1 MSELICLKTNHL
13 CIISEDYT
21 WSRLIV
27 WLVEIVFFFNV
38 NYGCPRIWFHKG
50 DVFACASAC
59 RPQRNPILFNFSLV
73 PNWGATRT
81 QWNNIIYSRLV
92 LDLVP
97 QNRSLHTWKNDIEN
111 KIHIEHDS
119 ISRTPCV
126 ANVENS
132 GVASPHLRPFEEYIH
147 SSIIYS
153 VLGLLRPCL
162 WICSNQYPWVWLG
175 WGYVSSGTLVWR
187 PQHSR
192 NAFSCFFRFL
202 LFLSLA
208 NQSLQIETCLT
219 TWRKTIPSFGFALS
233 LVKSYSVKVERVSP
247 EVFNILTSPIL
258 AAVALFERSD
268 QGKSFQ
274 MGQEETQNRHGDYA
288 SCPGWKNNFRMQWQS
303 YRCNKTCVFCKNRYS
318 TVAWFGCFWV
328 SSSLDI

>member
-1 MSELICLKTNHL
+1 MDLFQSISMSLTRLRL
-13 CIISEDYT
+13 CIF
-21 WSRLIV
+21 W
-27 WLVEIVFFFNV
+27 
-38 NYGCPRIWFHKG
+38 
-50 DVFACASAC
+50 
-59 RPQRNPILFNFSLV
+59 
-73 PNWGATRT
+73 
-81 QWNNIIYSRLV
+81 
-92 LDLVP
+92 
-97 QNRSLHTWKNDIEN
+97 
-111 KIHIEHDS
+111 HIGLE
-119 ISRTPCV
+119 TP
-126 ANVENS
+126 AQS
-132 GVASPHLRPFEEYIH
+132 K
-147 SSIIYS
+147 
-153 VLGLLRPCL
+153 CL
-162 WICSNQYPWVWLG
+162 
-175 WGYVSSGTLVWR
+175 
-187 PQHSR
+187 
-192 NAFSCFFRFL
+192 L

-288 SCPGWKNNFRMQWQS
+288 SCSGWKNNFRMQS
-303 YRCNKTCVFCKNRYS
+303 RCNKTCVFCKNRYS